1 VSNAVGRRPWE
12 ADPSATFAHRLG
24 KPARELGGS
33 SGKQGCPD
41 IWELSNGDIAVI
53 GRNLSEAYADRLP
66 EDVSLAEDERLV
78 VIPRAMIIAAKKDI
92 PDA

>member
-1 VSNAVGRRPWE
+1 MSVRGSGRPWE
-12 ADPSATFAHRLG
+12 ANPAATFARRLG
-24 KPARELGGS
+24 KSARELGGS

-53 GRNLSEAYADRLP
+53 GRNLSDTYAGRLP
-66 EDVSLAEDERLV
+66 EDVTIAEDERLV

-92 PDA
+92 PDD